1 MIKNRKKNQLLFL
14 MMIINISLTG
24 CFNSKANECAKII
37 KVSDKLAEITQAN
50 LKIQDTT
57 QLLKIADNFDQ
68 SAQQILDKKLKDKT
82 LIEYSQKLSTIYKD
96 YGQITRNF
104 ITAFQTKDT
113 EKAIL
118 YKQEIL
124 KLSQEEKTLVEN
136 INSYCQQN

>member
-1 MIKNRKKNQLLFL
+1 
-14 MMIINISLTG
+14 MIINISLTG
-24 CFNSKANECAKII
+24 CFNSKANECGKII

-50 LKIQDTT
+50 LKIQDVN

-68 SAQQILDKKLKDKT
+68 SAQQILDKNLKNEKLID
-82 LIEYSQKLSTIYKD
+82 YSKKLGRIYKN

-118 YKQEIL
+118 YKQEIF